1 MKDPIIVSED
11 FHEILDQLEL
21 NRDHIFVTG
30 KAGTGKSTLLQ
41 LFKKTTKKKCIVL
54 APTGVAALNV
64 GGVTIHSFFG
74 FAPRLLTSKDIEKR
88 KNQKLFKSI
97 DVIIIDEIS
106 MVRADQLDNI
116 DYALRL
122 NRNSNELFGGVQ
134 MLFFGDLFQLPP
146 VVATPFERNYF
157 QTVYESPYF
166 FSAKVFEQG
175 FEMETF
181 ELRTVYRQEEK
192 RFVSLLESIR
202 SRDIDQDVLE
212 DRNSRVMEEL
222 PRDEGH
228 ITLTAR
234 NNVAQAI
241 NKEALEK
248 IDEQKYLFAAKVSGQ
263 FRQAFFPTDEIL
275 ALKKGAQ
282 VMFIKNDSLRRFV
295 NGTVGTI
302 IDLDANEI
310 KVQIQRKNKL
320 EVVAVEK
327 HEWEIL
333 KYTTAS
339 EEIKAESIG
348 AFVQFPLRLAWAIT
362 IHKSQGKTFDRVII
376 DMGGGAFEHGQ
387 TYVALSRCRTLEGII
402 LKKPI
407 RYRDVLVD
415 ERIVDF
421 HQRLRW

>member
-1 MKDPIIVSED
+1 M
-11 FHEILDQLEL
+11 
-21 NRDHIFVTG
+21 
-30 KAGTGKSTLLQ
+30 
-41 LFKKTTKKKCIVL
+41 
-54 APTGVAALNV
+54 AALNV

-97 DVIIIDEIS
+97 DAIIIDEIS

-116 DYALRL
+116 DHALRI
-122 NRNSNELFGGVQ
+122 NRNSSQLFGGVQ
-134 MLFFGDLFQLPP
+134 MIFFGDLFQLPP

-175 FEMETF
+175 FNIETF

-192 RFVSLLESIR
+192 RFISLLESIR
-202 SRDIDQDVLE
+202 SRDIDQDILE
-212 DRNSRVMEEL
+212 DLNSRVMAEV
-222 PRDEGH
+222 PSKEGY

-234 NNVAQAI
+234 NNIARSI
-241 NKEALEK
+241 NKEELDK
-248 IDEQKYLFAAKVSGQ
+248 IEAQKYLFAAKVTGQ
-263 FRQAFFPTDEIL
+263 FRPSLYPTDEIL

-282 VMFIKNDSLRRFV
+282 VMFIKNDTLKRFV

-302 IDLDANEI
+302 IDLHTDEI
-310 KVQIQRKNKL
+310 KVQFWRKNKK
-320 EVVAVEK
+320 EVVSVEK

-333 KYTTAS
+333 KYTSTS
-339 EEIKAESIG
+339 DHIKAESVG

-387 TYVALSRCRTLEGII
+387 TYVALSRCRTLDGIV

-407 RYRDVLVD
+407 RYQDVLLD